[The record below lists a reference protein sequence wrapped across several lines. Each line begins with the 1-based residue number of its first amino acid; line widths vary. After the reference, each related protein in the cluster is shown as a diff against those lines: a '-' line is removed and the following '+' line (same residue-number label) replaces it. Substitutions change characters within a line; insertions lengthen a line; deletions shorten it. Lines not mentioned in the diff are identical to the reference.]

1 MQHTI
6 TIEDMQALAALIQR
20 APMSRFE
27 AIGASDLL
35 NRITAVL
42 FPITQEEQ
50 TNNGDHQG

>member
-50 TNNGDHQG
+50 TDNGDHQG